1 MTTKQGLSE
10 SFQVSLEL
18 FQKHWKTIEKFES
31 CPVRFKTKG
40 FPRVFRISGQLLW
53 SSGAPMLA
61 RCIASCGACISRR
74 ARKIESFFESRESSK
89 HWGFEYP
96 SLVPPH
102 VGGGGRIRTSDSV
115 L

>member
-40 FPRVFRISGQLLW
+40 FPKFFAFLANCFGVLVRPCWL
-53 SSGAPMLA
+53 GA
-61 RCIASCGACISRR
+61 
-74 ARKIESFFESRESSK
+74 
-89 HWGFEYP
+89 
-96 SLVPPH
+96 
-102 VGGGGRIRTSDSV
+102 
-115 L
+115 